1 MIAIYLISTATLAV
15 LGIAFLICWNA
26 ARLNQAALLWGVAHL
41 ALAGA
46 SYLGYRFQLE
56 GQLLAGLLSTALTA
70 LFLVCL
76 HGATEAMRARPLTL
90 PTLGA
95 RTLGVALLIAAI
107 GLAGNQLVGR
117 VLVMVLMQ
125 LAYGATAWLLWRMQ
139 ERLAGAALAFK
150 ALSYLLYLA
159 ELQAVGTP
167 FQSLHL
173 LWVGWLSN
181 LLLGLVLIDLAIRLA
196 QQRLNNVLKY
206 LPDPLVARNLQ
217 GKVVFCNERFAQL
230 AGAASPAALVG
241 QNVPLLAREEI
252 EAEAVM
258 HKITAM
264 VRAAN
269 LDETIRLERQIEP
282 VQGAPFPAELLFS
295 SYTNLGTPVVL
306 CQIRDLS
313 EQRRAEQERLR
324 QANTDPLTGLANRA
338 FLLQQ
343 LDAVLWVAQR
353 QGTGCAVL
361 LLDLDHFKKIN
372 DSLGHARGDEVLRRM
387 AALLQG
393 QVQEGDLLA
402 RVSGDE
408 FVLVLTALA
417 PHSGIL
423 QVEAR
428 AQALLLRLRQHLMEE
443 GAEYPLD
450 ASIGIALSHGD
461 AQAQVQ
467 GAMLLQQ
474 AEVAMYEAKGRG
486 RGSWCFFDSAMD
498 ARLAESL
505 RLEAALRL
513 AIAHHELQLHYQP
526 IYAAASG
533 ELAKVEALVRWH
545 NPQLG
550 WVSPARFIPLA
561 EESALILDIGQWVLD
576 EALRQLAQWRT
587 ESGCAPVMSI
597 NVSARQFAQPGF
609 EERLWSGLRRHGLP
623 PASIELELT
632 ETLLVGQDDGVGGLL
647 QRLHTA
653 GVGLSLD
660 DFGTGYSS
668 LSYLAHFRL
677 HTVKIDRS
685 FVMNLQEG
693 SRNHSLV
700 RAIIAMAHS
709 LHLKVVAEGVESAQQ
724 RAILQ
729 AEGCDF
735 LQGYLLG
742 RPMPLQELRRHP
754 AQLAS
759 ESD

>member
-1 MIAIYLISTATLAV
+1 MIAIYLISAVTLAV

-26 ARLNQAALLWGVAHL
+26 ARMNQAALLWGVAHL

-56 GQLLAGLLSTALTA
+56 GLPLAGLLSTVLTA

-76 HGATEAMRARPLTL
+76 HGATEAMRARPLGL
-90 PTLGA
+90 RTLGL
-95 RTLGVALLIAAI
+95 RTLGVALLIAVV
-107 GLAGNQLVGR
+107 GFAGDQMAGR
-117 VLVMVLMQ
+117 LLVMVLMQ
-125 LAYGATAWLLWRMQ
+125 LTYGATALFLWRMQ

-217 GKVVFCNERFAQL
+217 GQVVFCNERFAQL

-241 QNVPLLAREEI
+241 QKVPLLAREEM
-252 EAEAVM
+252 EADAVM

-264 VRAAN
+264 VQAAN

-282 VQGAPFPAELLFS
+282 VQGASFPAELLFS
-295 SYTNLGTPVVL
+295 SYTNLGAPVVL

-313 EQRRAEQERLR
+313 EHKRAEQERLR

-372 DSLGHARGDEVLRRM
+372 DSLGHARGDEVLRHM

-428 AQALLLRLRQHLMEE
+428 AQALLARLRQHMTEE
-443 GAEYPLD
+443 GGEYPLD
-450 ASIGIALSHGD
+450 ASIGIALSHGGALD
-461 AQAQVQ
+461 Q
-467 GAMLLQQ
+467 GATLLQQ

-486 RGSWCFFDSAMD
+486 RGSWCFFDSTMD
-498 ARLAESL
+498 TRLAESL

-533 ELAKVEALVRWH
+533 QLAKVEALVRWH

-587 ESGCAPVMSI
+587 ESGSAPVMSI

-609 EERLWSGLRRHGLP
+609 EERLWSGLQRHGLP

-759 ESD
+759 E